1 MPILEEKARLHAQAK
16 NLELPMTLQ
25 LFSDATSSQ
34 NKNTTMMAYLLSYAQ
49 RSQVFNKI
57 KHVFPIRGHSLMP
70 PDRIFDRVEQE
81 YQKKQQILS
90 PREYHEILQ
99 NFGTLKILGTDW
111 RILNFKKC
119 ADNIT
124 KKKLPFLMREQR
136 IFNYEKGSENVSVQN
151 TYTGNGNQYAIQKK
165 TNVEQ

>member
-1 MPILEEKARLHAQAK
+1 MYFRSEDTALCPLTVFLVGW
-16 NLELPMTLQ
+16 
-25 LFSDATSSQ
+25 
-34 NKNTTMMAYLLSYAQ
+34 NKST
-49 RSQVFNKI
+49 
-57 KHVFPIRGHSLMP
+57 
-70 PDRIFDRVEQE
+70 
-81 YQKKQQILS
+81 KKQQILS

-111 RILNFKKC
+111 GILNFKKC

-124 KKKLPFLMREQR
+124 KKKFPFLMRELR

-165 TNVEQ
+165 TMLNNKWQNIYHVVNAVNEKNHISELKRETWKDFYPIAR